1 MPLSPARGLHGH
13 VVEELGVRIATG
25 VLEAGTRLVPEEL
38 AEGFGVSRTVIREG
52 LRVLQAKGLVA
63 ARQRVGTV
71 VRPAAAWDALD
82 RDVIRWN
89 VRGPGRA
96 RQLRDLLQLRGV
108 IEPTAAR
115 LAATA
120 PLVEGG
126 LEEMRGT
133 VTAMR
138 EAAARRD
145 TRAFTDADTLFHTL
159 ILRASGNSA
168 FAQLAEALYALF
180 TVRVE
185 EDLLPDVIADEV
197 LAAHER
203 LLDSIV
209 AGNGEDAQSASA
221 WLIEESCLALQG
233 EIEDVAGTV
242 LSPAG
247 LVVPDGALR

>member
-1 MPLSPARGLHGH
+1 MPLSRARGLHGH
-13 VVEELGVRIATG
+13 VVEELGARIATG

-71 VRPAAAWDALD
+71 VRPAEAWDALD

-120 PLVEGG
+120 PLESG

-145 TRAFTDADTLFHTL
+145 ARAFTDADTLFHTL

-209 AGNGEDAQSASA
+209 AGNGDDAQSASA
-221 WLIEESCLALQG
+221 WLIEESCRALQD

-247 LVVPDGALR
+247 LVVPDGGLR